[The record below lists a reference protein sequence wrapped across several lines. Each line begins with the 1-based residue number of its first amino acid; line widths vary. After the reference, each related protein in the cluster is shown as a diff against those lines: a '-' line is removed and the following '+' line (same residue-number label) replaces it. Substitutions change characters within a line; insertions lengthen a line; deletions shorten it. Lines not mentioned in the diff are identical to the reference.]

1 MLIYSNTLKLVTVP
15 SQIWK
20 KSFQPMVNIIQ
31 KIWESRGSIV
41 VEYSLQHPNVKG
53 SSSSDAAQ
61 KIVPAMVA
69 WWYSTSYIIPISRV

>member
-31 KIWESRGSIV
+31 KFWDSSGSMV
-41 VEYSLQHPNVKG
+41 VEHSLQHQKFQG

-61 KIVPAMVA
+61 KTVSAVVA
-69 WWYSTSYIIPISRV
+69 